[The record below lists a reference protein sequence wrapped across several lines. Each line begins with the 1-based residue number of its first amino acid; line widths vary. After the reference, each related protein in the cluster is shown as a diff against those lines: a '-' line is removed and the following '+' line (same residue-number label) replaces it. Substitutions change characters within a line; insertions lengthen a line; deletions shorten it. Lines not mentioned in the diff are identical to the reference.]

1 MIGDVLIE
9 VLEAYPYIFSKCRN
23 KDISYILKELIIMEI
38 VCLEGESVKSSDI
51 QTQFETLINQMPIPS
66 YLSQPSK
73 SAKGKTNLRVL
84 LNNILSSN
92 LKHQN
97 GLTNRPEL
105 KVIKKNNTY
114 FYSCSECFLDDV
126 NSLFNTEDEYVD
138 LFKMGVFYQK
148 YSYLPLLINFLSLKP
163 DHCQSNSNHINKAAL
178 FPIFNSSQSS
188 LRCSIL
194 NLTYLCSKCLVNI
207 AESAV
212 AKFEERK
219 Y

>member
-9 VLEAYPYIFSKCRN
+9 VLEAYPCIFSNCDR

-38 VCLEGESVKSSDI
+38 VCLEGETVKSREI
-51 QTQFETLINQMPIPS
+51 QSQFEFLINSMPIPT
-66 YLSQPSK
+66 YLTEPSK

-97 GLTNRPEL
+97 GLTNRPEI
-105 KVIKKNNTY
+105 KVIKENSTY
-114 FYSCSECFLDDV
+114 FYSCSDCFINDV
-126 NSLFNTEDEYVD
+126 KSLFNTEDDYVD
-138 LFKMGVFYQK
+138 LFKMGVFYQ
-148 YSYLPLLINFLSLKP
+148 SYNYIPLLIQFLSLKP
-163 DHCQSNSNHINKAAL
+163 NHCQSNSNHINKPAL
-178 FPIFNSSQSS
+178 FPIFRNSKSL

-194 NLTYLCSKCLVNI
+194 NLTYLCSKCLVDI

-212 AKFEERK
+212 TKFEERK